1 MSGGSKNHQEH
12 SDISLTLIYK
22 ACSSPNS
29 ADDFACRKVLHAAT
43 SKQIDYTLRKL
54 KSYTQQSQWPARR
67 LVRCLDYLFTH
78 GIKSSASLKD
88 IVKMTSL
95 MVCLKWVLSAALSL
109 DECLQPSTKFIC
121 NLLETVAAKL
131 KDSEVAIRLLLSIK
145 NKDVLRKLLAF
156 THHSDIS
163 IRTYSVRALAAQ
175 IQYFAKELTMLNAY
189 EQLNISLLNIP
200 SLLETVYGGKPPAST
215 ISSQRAEL
223 EQTIVTCHLL
233 ESLLKCEDSQQLN
246 IRILFA
252 ESDAFFQLVHV
263 WGQVCDHENNLI
275 ANNAARAK
283 VKNGQLLVYYLTAIV
298 QKCSSVS
305 QKAASHVALD
315 NFWKPYLSMLMQRW
329 VRGTCCT
336 MNAAV
341 ITPAALR
348 AERSVM
354 EILLRI
360 SLDIVPVLQH
370 HQFWLEYVDQTI
382 CNLTNFFM
390 AYISQPI
397 TPEQACMVGKASTLL
412 HTNICIDVEERGYML
427 TADMLRDHQDLL
439 VLLLESFIQHVQ
451 LASSVN
457 TILISGRIGWCLK
470 SFLTILLKADQL
482 ETSRL
487 RSRLLKLVVFFLHY
501 QDAIDVLATSTTSIT
516 PFVWGPTIE
525 LAKNGLTTAMS
536 LSPIV
541 GLTAQETSIIYKA
554 KRAFVSLELISRH
567 PRACERLM
575 DCNVLQLVDIS
586 FIPSGKIIEK
596 TSSLFGMYALYGR
609 FIASLSR
616 RTAYVRTRLRD
627 ECGLF
632 PLIMKLLQQAIEHK
646 ETIVDVDEQQS
657 VRSGWNQVI
666 LGCLLV
672 VNSFQ
677 YDETSTSLWLSWKL
691 STNKGE
697 EDVKVERDM
706 LIDGTAIPIKVENED
721 YGSITSPELQIQS
734 KLEPKAESKSI
745 LPYVLSVLF
754 PWRGCDI
761 DMGTSLKKG
770 DDRHII
776 ALAAQVLDQLSTVPL
791 CGRQMIMDETALSN
805 LASLMVA
812 LTTAEVC
819 KDSTDGTVDQ
829 CTFVPAQR
837 KIEELQEDV
846 VMEESILDNLEQRN
860 AEEEMPSNPEVPEDV
875 LNMQCAQHLQRSA
888 TRILICHDNIQFTIL
903 SDAFTSFFRPTIRH
917 PSHNTSQEYWRRE
930 ICDNLYK
937 LKLGDFEK
945 LYKFT
950 EASEDHAI
958 KLYEF
963 TAIAVGYSAIGT
975 ASIEDWNSALG
986 LTTLEENIVSTRH
999 VFGVFCQ
1006 MLVYEL
1012 EYDAEVKNVKE
1023 EETEQDGTKTDS
1035 ILTLITP
1042 FRRNAAAQVI
1052 EALALEHEVF
1062 WKVQTDSIRD
1072 MPFIPDCIEL
1082 DTPAEIVH
1090 FKTDDSPSLI
1100 SGNRQLLRARSPIFE
1115 AMLGSHYAEESNL
1128 AVSKAIPLH
1137 DVTFHSL
1144 NLFISVIHQ
1153 LNDTEADDLDSTIVS
1168 WPDIIDLLLISDRFG
1183 SKVVKHRCEHWVLDR
1198 VRHLNTVDKDE
1209 RSIYL
1214 EGLLR
1219 LYRQCRDPIDRE
1231 GGIESETWPFA
1242 TVVKESLKA
1251 IVQFMSESCQTT
1263 EFMKMVKDK
1272 NIEELDA
1279 FCDGIAYLIK
1289 RN

>member
-29 ADDFACRKVLHAAT
+29 ANDLACRKVLHAAT

-54 KSYTQQSQWPARR
+54 RSYTQQSHWPAHR

-78 GIKSSASLKD
+78 GIKSSSNLKV
-88 IVKMTSL
+88 IIKMTSL
-95 MVCLKWVLSAALSL
+95 MVCLKWVLSAALLL

-131 KDSEVAIRLLLSIK
+131 KDSEEAMRVLLSIK

-175 IQYFAKELTMLNAY
+175 VQYFAKELTMLNAY
-189 EQLNISLLNIP
+189 EQLNISLLKIP
-200 SLLETVYGGKPPAST
+200 SFLETLYGKAST
-215 ISSQRAEL
+215 SNTSSKRAEL
-223 EQTIVTCHLL
+223 EQTIVTCHLF
-233 ESLLKCEDSQQLN
+233 ESLLKCEDRQQLN

-252 ESDAFFQLVHV
+252 ESDAFFQLAHV
-263 WGQVCDHENNLI
+263 WSQVCDRENNLI
-275 ANNAARAK
+275 VNNATRAK
-283 VKNGQLLVYYLTAIV
+283 VKNGQLLVYYLTAIS
-298 QKCSSVS
+298 QKCTSIS

-329 VRGTCCT
+329 IRGTCCT
-336 MNAAV
+336 MNAAI
-341 ITPAALR
+341 ITPATLR

-370 HQFWLEYVDQTI
+370 HKFWLEYVDQTI

-451 LASSVN
+451 LASAVN
-457 TILISGRIGWCLK
+457 TTLISGRIGWCLK
-470 SFLTILLKADQL
+470 SFLTILLKADEL

-501 QDAIDVLATSTTSIT
+501 QDAIDVLATSSTSIT
-516 PFVWGPTIE
+516 PFIWGPTIE

-632 PLIMKLLQQAIEHK
+632 PLVMKLLQQAIGHK
-646 ETIVDVDEQQS
+646 EAIVDVDEQQS
-657 VRSGWNQVI
+657 IISGWNHVI

-677 YDETSTSLWLSWKL
+677 YDETSTSLWLSWK
-691 STNKGE
+691 S
-697 EDVKVERDM
+697 
-706 LIDGTAIPIKVENED
+706 GTAKSEESVRMEQNMLMDDTVIPIKVETEE
-721 YGSITSPELQIQS
+721 YTSTILPELPKQS

-754 PWRGCDI
+754 PWRGRST
-761 DMGTSLKKG
+761 DMSASLKKR

-776 ALAAQVLDQLSTVPL
+776 AVAAQVLDQLSTVPL

-819 KDSTDGTVDQ
+819 EDNTDCIVDQ

-837 KIEELQEDV
+837 KVEESQQDV

-860 AEEEMPSNPEVPEDV
+860 TDEDLPSNPEVPEDV

-917 PSHNTSQEYWRRE
+917 PSHNTSQEHWRRE

-975 ASIEDWNSALG
+975 TSIEDWNSALG

-1012 EYDAEVKNVKE
+1012 EYDAEAENVKK
-1023 EETEQDGTKTDS
+1023 EETVQHDADNS

-1042 FRRNAAAQVI
+1042 FRRHAAAQVI

-1082 DTPAEIVH
+1082 DSPAEIVH

-1115 AMLGSHYAEESNL
+1115 AMLGSHYAEESTL

-1153 LNDTEADDLDSTIVS
+1153 LNDKEADDLDSTIAS
-1168 WPDIIDLLLISDRFG
+1168 WPDVIDLLLISDRFG

-1198 VRHLNTVDKDE
+1198 VRHLSTVDKDE
-1209 RSIYL
+1209 RSLYL
-1214 EGLLR
+1214 QGLLS

-1242 TVVKESLKA
+1242 TIVKESLKA

>member
-1 MSGGSKNHQEH
+1 
-12 SDISLTLIYK
+12 
-22 ACSSPNS
+22 
-29 ADDFACRKVLHAAT
+29 
-43 SKQIDYTLRKL
+43 
-54 KSYTQQSQWPARR
+54 
-67 LVRCLDYLFTH
+67 
-78 GIKSSASLKD
+78 
-88 IVKMTSL
+88 MTSV
-95 MVCLKWVLSAALSL
+95 MVCLKWVLSAALLL
-109 DECLQPSTKFIC
+109 DDCLQTCTKFIC
-121 NLLETVAAKL
+121 NLLETIASKL
-131 KDSEVAIRLLLSIK
+131 QDSEATTRVLLTIK
-145 NKDVLRKLLAF
+145 DKDVLRKLLLF

-163 IRTYSVRALAAQ
+163 IRTYSVRALTAKV
-175 IQYFAKELTMLNAY
+175 QYFAKELIALNAY
-189 EQLNISLLNIP
+189 DQLNISLLSIP
-200 SLLETVYGGKPPAST
+200 SLLETLYGKQTSKN
-215 ISSQRAEL
+215 RVEL
-223 EQTIVTCHLL
+223 EQIIVTCHLL
-233 ESLLKCEDSQQLN
+233 ESLLKYEDRQQLD

-252 ESDAFFQLVHV
+252 ESNPFSQLVHV
-263 WGQVCDHENNLI
+263 WNLVCFKENNVI
-275 ANNAARAK
+275 VNNAKRAK

-298 QKCSSVS
+298 QKCTSVS
-305 QKAASHVALD
+305 QKAASRVATD
-315 NFWKPYLSMLMQRW
+315 SPWECYLSTLMHRW
-329 VRGTCCT
+329 IRGTCCT
-336 MNAAV
+336 MNAEI
-341 ITPAALR
+341 ITPATLR

-354 EILLRI
+354 EKLLRV

-370 HQFWLEYVDQTI
+370 HQFWLAQVDQTI

-397 TPEQACMVGKASTLL
+397 TPEQASMVGRDYTLL

-427 TADMLRDHQDLL
+427 TADMLQDHQDLL
-439 VLLLESFIQHVQ
+439 VLLLESFIQYVQ

-457 TILISGRIGWCLK
+457 TTLISGRIGWCLK
-470 SFLTILLKADQL
+470 SFLTILLRADQL
-482 ETSRL
+482 ENSRL

-516 PFVWGPTIE
+516 PYVWGSTIE
-525 LAKNGLTTAMS
+525 LAKNGLITAMS
-536 LSPIV
+536 LSPV
-541 GLTAQETSIIYKA
+541 VELTPQENSIIYKA

-575 DCNVLQLVDIS
+575 DCDVLQLVDIS

-596 TSSLFGMYALYGR
+596 TSSLFGMYALFGR

-632 PLIMKLLQQAIEHK
+632 PLIMRLLEQAIEHK
-646 ETIVDVDEQQS
+646 EATSEATNEATNEAGEQQN

-677 YDETSTSLWLSWKL
+677 YDESSTGLWLSWKF
-691 STNKGE
+691 SATKSE
-697 EDVKVERDM
+697 KDVKIEQNMVIDDVEV
-706 LIDGTAIPIKVENED
+706 IPVKEERED
-721 YGSITSPELQIQS
+721 YSLTTFTEMQRQS
-734 KLEPKAESKSI
+734 KPNSKEDYKSI

-754 PWRGCDI
+754 PWRSHNMDLSA
-761 DMGTSLKKG
+761 SLKKG

-776 ALAAQVLDQLSTVPL
+776 NLAAQVLDQLSSVPL
-791 CGRQMIMDETALSN
+791 CGRQMIRDETALSN
-805 LASLMVA
+805 LSSLMVA

-819 KDSTDGTVDQ
+819 KDDTDSMTDQ

-837 KIEELQEDV
+837 KVEGSEQDV
-846 VMEESILDNLEQRN
+846 VMEESILDNLEPRIS
-860 AEEEMPSNPEVPEDV
+860 EHDPSDGPEVSEDV

-903 SDAFTSFFRPTIRH
+903 GDAFTNFFRPTIRH
-917 PSHNTSQEYWRRE
+917 PSHNTSHEHWRRE

-950 EASEDHAI
+950 EVSGDHAI

-963 TAIAVGYSAIGT
+963 TAIAVGYSAIGAT
-975 ASIEDWNSALG
+975 TVEDWNSALG
-986 LTTLEENIVSTRH
+986 LTALEENIVSTRC

-1006 MLVYEL
+1006 MLVFEL
-1012 EYDAEVKNVKE
+1012 EYDEDAGDVKE
-1023 EETEQDGTKTDS
+1023 EELEQQDGKADS

-1042 FRRNAAAQVI
+1042 LRRHAAAQVI
-1052 EALALEHEVF
+1052 EALALEHEIF

-1072 MPFIPDCIEL
+1072 MPFIPNCIPL

-1090 FKTDDSPSLI
+1090 FKTDDSSSLI

-1115 AMLGSHYAEESNL
+1115 AMLGSHYAEENDL

-1137 DVTFHSL
+1137 DVSFHSL
-1144 NLFISVIHQ
+1144 NLFITVIHQ
-1153 LNDTEADDLDSTIVS
+1153 LNDEEADDLDSTIIA

-1198 VRHLNTVDKDE
+1198 VRHLNTVDKGE
-1209 RSIYL
+1209 RSVYL

-1219 LYRQCRDPIDRE
+1219 LYRHCRDPIDRG

-1242 TVVKESLKA
+1242 IVVKESLKS
-1251 IVQFMSESCQTT
+1251 IVQFLSEACQTA
-1263 EFMKMVKDK
+1263 EFIKMVKDK